1 MIARPS
7 LITPVA
13 HTAVDH
19 RHDRPMLAI
28 VLRLIAML
36 MLATTY
42 ICGKLLTDRGV
53 GIGEIVFYRQLFA
66 WPVAAAWLLATM
78 GPSAV
83 KTSRFGMHVSRSIL
97 GMIGMLLNFGAVALL
112 PLAESTSI
120 AFTMP
125 IFATILSAMVLREH
139 IGIHRW
145 SAVLLGFVGVV
156 IMAHPDSTNL
166 ASFGVL
172 VALAGAFVT
181 AIISVVLRDLNK
193 TEHAPTIVF
202 WFTTISLPP
211 LGALALT
218 SGTSHD
224 GTQWGLLVLLGMT
237 GGAAQLL
244 MTFAL
249 RFAPVSIVIPMDYSQ
264 LIWATAAGWIFWN
277 SWPSFGGWIGA
288 AMIAA
293 AGLYIAWREQVRRAA
308 GSVSPDEDRS
318 GRSG

>member
-1 MIARPS
+1 
-7 LITPVA
+7 
-13 HTAVDH
+13 
-19 RHDRPMLAI
+19 MLAI
-28 VLRLIAML
+28 GLRLVAML

-42 ICGKLLTDRGV
+42 VCGKLLSDRHV
-53 GIGEIVFYRQLFA
+53 GISEIVFYRQLFA

-78 GPSAV
+78 GPAAI
-83 KTSRFGMHVSRSIL
+83 KTKRFGMHVSRSTL
-97 GMIGMLLNFGAVALL
+97 GMIGMLLNFGAVARL

-139 IGIHRW
+139 IGVHRW
-145 SAVLLGFVGVV
+145 GAVALGFVGVL
-156 IMAHPDSTNL
+156 IMAHPDSQNL
-166 ASFGVL
+166 ASIGVL

-181 AIISVVLRDLNK
+181 AIISIVLRDLNRS
-193 TEHAPTIVF
+193 EHAPTIVF
-202 WFTTISLPP
+202 WFTTISIPP
-211 LGALALT
+211 LGLLALT
-218 SGTSHD
+218 SATAHD
-224 GTQWGLLVLLGMT
+224 ATQWALLVLLGMS

-264 LIWATAAGWIFWN
+264 LIWATAAGWVFWN
-277 SWPSFGGWIGA
+277 SWPGAASWAGA

-293 AGLYIAWREQVRRAA
+293 AGLYIAWREQVRRGAA
-308 GSVSPDEDRS
+308 AISADEDRS

>member
-1 MIARPS
+1 
-7 LITPVA
+7 
-13 HTAVDH
+13 
-19 RHDRPMLAI
+19 MLAI
-28 VLRLIAML
+28 VLRLIAMF

-42 ICGKLLTDRGV
+42 VCGKLLSDRGV
-53 GIGEIVFYRQLFA
+53 GISEIVFYRQLFA
-66 WPVAAAWLLATM
+66 WPLVASWLVATM
-78 GPSAV
+78 GVPAM
-83 KTSRFGMHVSRSIL
+83 KTNRFGMHVSRSIL

-156 IMAHPDSTNL
+156 IMAHPDSTHL
-166 ASFGVL
+166 ASVGL
-172 VALAGAFVT
+172 IVALAGAFVT
-181 AIISVVLRDLNK
+181 AIISIVLRDLNR
-193 TEHAPTIVF
+193 TEQAPTIVF

-211 LGALALT
+211 LAVLALT

-224 GTQWGLLVLLGMT
+224 ATQWALLVLLGIT

-264 LIWATAAGWIFWN
+264 LIWATLAGWLLWN
-277 SWPSFGGWIGA
+277 SWPTPGGWVGA
-288 AMIAA
+288 ALIAA
-293 AGLYIAWREQVRRAA
+293 AGLYIAWREQVRRSAA
-308 GSVSPDEDRS
+308 LSPDEDRS

>member
-1 MIARPS
+1 MSSAAAR
-7 LITPVA
+7 
-13 HTAVDH
+13 HDGG
-19 RHDRPMLAI
+19 RDRPMLAI
-28 VLRLIAML
+28 GLRLAAML
-36 MLATTY
+36 MLAATFV
-42 ICGKLLTDRGV
+42 CGKLLSDRHVGV
-53 GIGEIVFYRQLFA
+53 TEIVFYRQLFA
-66 WPVAAAWLLATM
+66 WPVAAAWLFATM
-78 GPSAV
+78 GPAAI
-83 KTSRFGMHVSRSIL
+83 KTNRIGMHVSRSIL
-97 GMIGMLLNFGAVALL
+97 GMIGMILNFGAVALL

-125 IFATILSAMVLREH
+125 IFATIMSAIVLHEH

-145 SAVLLGFVGVV
+145 SAVVLGFIGVV
-156 IMAHPDSTNL
+156 IMAHPDSQNL

-181 AIISVVLRDLNK
+181 AIISIVLRDLNK
-193 TEHAPTIVF
+193 SEAAPTIVF
-202 WFTTISLPP
+202 WFTTISLLP

-218 SGTSHD
+218 SGTAHSAE
-224 GTQWGLLVLLGMT
+224 QWGLLVLLGIT

-264 LIWATAAGWIFWN
+264 LIWATLAGWIFWN
-277 SWPSFGGWIGA
+277 SWPGLASWAGA

-293 AGLYIAWREQVRRAA
+293 AGLYIAWRERLRRGAA
-308 GSVSPDEDRS
+308 ALSADEDRA

>member
-1 MIARPS
+1 
-7 LITPVA
+7 
-13 HTAVDH
+13 
-19 RHDRPMLAI
+19 MLAI
-28 VLRLIAML
+28 GLRLLAML

-42 ICGKLLTDRGV
+42 VCGKLLSDRGV
-53 GIGEIVFYRQLFA
+53 GVGEIVFYRQLFA
-66 WPVAAAWLLATM
+66 WPVAAAWLVATM
-78 GPSAV
+78 GIGAV
-83 KTSRFGMHVSRSIL
+83 RTSRIGMHISRSIL

-145 SAVLLGFVGVV
+145 SAVALGFVGVL
-156 IMAHPDSTNL
+156 IMAHPDSANL
-166 ASFGVL
+166 ASFGVI

-181 AIISVVLRDLNK
+181 AIISIVLRDLNK

-202 WFTTISLPP
+202 WFTTISIPP
-211 LGALALT
+211 LGLLVLT
-218 SGTSHD
+218 SATSHD
-224 GTQWGLLVLLGMT
+224 TAQWALLVLLGMS

-264 LIWATAAGWIFWN
+264 LIWATAAGYLLWD
-277 SWPSFGGWIGA
+277 SWPTLAGWAGA

-293 AGLYIAWREQVRRAA
+293 AGLYIAWRERVRRGAA
-308 GSVSPDEDRS
+308 SVSADEDRS